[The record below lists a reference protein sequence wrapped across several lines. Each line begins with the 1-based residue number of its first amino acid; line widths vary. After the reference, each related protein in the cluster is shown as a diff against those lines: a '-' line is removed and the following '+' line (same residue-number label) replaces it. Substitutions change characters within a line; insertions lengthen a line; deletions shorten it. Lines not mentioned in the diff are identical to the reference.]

1 MFRLNAGKESEARTE
16 SQAPRDVLSIRTVE
30 KPEDVLVKITRVGR
44 QRAEVHVTALPGD
57 MVVEEVET
65 GRLVVVN
72 RNDVAEAVRARV
84 GRG

>member
-1 MFRLNAGKESEARTE
+1 MFRLNPGKESEARTE

-30 KPEDVLVKITRVGR
+30 RQEDVLVGIRRTGGQK
-44 QRAEVHVTALPGD
+44 AEIHVTALPGD
-57 MVVEEVET
+57 LVVEEVAT